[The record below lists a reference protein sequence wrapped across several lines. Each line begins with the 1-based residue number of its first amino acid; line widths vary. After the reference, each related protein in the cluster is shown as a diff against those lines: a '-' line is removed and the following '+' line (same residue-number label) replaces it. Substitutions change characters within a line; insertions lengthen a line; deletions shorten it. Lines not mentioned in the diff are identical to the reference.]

1 MAQNLNDLPPVDS
14 IGTPNP
20 DAVAR
25 DEHVANVL
33 RLRKGSAIAVVA
45 WPLFGVVDWFIASW
59 VHPGRLWFFLLLR
72 AIGLA
77 ILLFG
82 VLRIYASRL
91 PGPTG
96 LRIVDTLV
104 CGSFSILVTISC
116 YEFHGIASPLALG
129 IVTIILARGAI
140 VSDHWRRAS
149 VPIGLI
155 AILHPITLI
164 VMGAVSDTIAA
175 QFADPELLAS
185 FVLNQTFVFGA
196 AAITVAGGHLVW
208 ALKRQVF
215 EQRSLGRY
223 RLLHRIGAGGMGEVW
238 RAHHH
243 ALKRDVAVKI
253 LRPENNGD
261 HTAVARFEREVRATT
276 ELNHPHTVRVFDY
289 GATEDGLWYYAMELL
304 EGRDLMK
311 LVQDEGALHPARAV
325 KLMWQASKALAEA
338 HERGITHRDIKPE
351 NLFVTAVGGEG
362 DFIKVLDFGL
372 AKLAEREGN
381 PALTNAGWAVGTPK
395 YVSPEVV
402 FGNPADARSD
412 VYGLGAVLYFALCAA
427 PPFDYDDMR
436 QTLMAHMNETPLPPS
451 QRAGRP
457 IPRAIEAVVMR
468 CLDKEP
474 GNRYAS
480 AAELAFALE
489 DAAAESGEVKIR
501 QNRRR
506 LRPQERPGDRRNSPP
521 RGKPPLNVGRSTLA
535 EPGQVI
541 PMAHSHRRTIED
553 PFPHGSERW
562 DDIDPYDTVEEETQT
577 QQYHLPVL

>member
-1 MAQNLNDLPPVDS
+1 MDS
-14 IGTPNP
+14 IGTPSP
-20 DAVAR
+20 DSVAR

-33 RLRKGSAIAVVA
+33 RLRKGGAIAVVS
-45 WPLFGVVDWFIASW
+45 WPLFGVVDWFIASY
-59 VHPGRLWFFLLLR
+59 VHPGRLWFYLLLR

-77 ILLFG
+77 FLLFG

-91 PGPTG
+91 PSPSG
-96 LRIVDTLV
+96 LRVVDAVV
-104 CGSFSILVTISC
+104 CSAFSILVTVSC
-116 YEFHGIASPLALG
+116 YEFDGIASPLALG

-140 VSDHWRRAS
+140 MSDHWKRALL
-149 VPIGLI
+149 PIGLI
-155 AILHPITLI
+155 AVLHPVTLI
-164 VMGAVSDTIAA
+164 VMGAWSDRIAV
-175 QFADPELLAS
+175 QFADGQMLAS
-185 FVLNQTFVFGA
+185 FVLNLTFVFGA
-196 AAITVAGGHLVW
+196 AAITLAGGHLVW

-304 EGRDLMK
+304 EGRDIMK
-311 LVQDEGALHPARAV
+311 LVQDEGALDPARAV
-325 KLMWQASKALAEA
+325 KLIWQASKALAEA
-338 HERGITHRDIKPE
+338 HERGITHRDLKPE
-351 NLFVTAVGGEG
+351 NLFVTSVGGEG

-402 FGNPADARSD
+402 FGSPADARSD
-412 VYGLGAVLYFALCAA
+412 VYGLGAVLYFALCASA
-427 PPFDYDDMR
+427 PFDYDDMR
-436 QTLMAHMNETPLPPS
+436 QTLMAHMNESPLPPS
-451 QRAGRP
+451 QRARRA
-457 IPRAIEAVVMR
+457 IPPEIEAVVMR
-468 CLDKEP
+468 CLEKEP
-474 GNRYAS
+474 NHRYSS

-489 DAAAESGEVKIR
+489 DAMSRSG
-501 QNRRR
+501 NS
-506 LRPQERPGDRRNSPP
+506 RPRGDVRPRPSANHRNDSPDLLDRVNPPPP
-521 RGKPPLNVGRSTLA
+521 RGH
-535 EPGQVI
+535 VI
-541 PMAHSHRRTIED
+541 PLQ
-553 PFPHGSERW
+553 PHVHHHHDAFADGSERW
-562 DDIDPYDTVEEETQT
+562 DDDFDPLDTVETVGEESETK
-577 QQYHLPVL
+577 QYHLPGM